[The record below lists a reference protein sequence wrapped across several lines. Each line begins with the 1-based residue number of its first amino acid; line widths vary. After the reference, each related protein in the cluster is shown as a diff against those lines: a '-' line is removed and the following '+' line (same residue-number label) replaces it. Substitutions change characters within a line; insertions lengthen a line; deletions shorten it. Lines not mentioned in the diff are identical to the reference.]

1 MSEKY
6 LVIRSLLETGKIISK
21 TKWIGEEVTK
31 NARGH
36 IQTQNK

>member
-21 TKWIGEEVTK
+21 TKWIGEVTK
-31 NARGH
+31 NARGQ